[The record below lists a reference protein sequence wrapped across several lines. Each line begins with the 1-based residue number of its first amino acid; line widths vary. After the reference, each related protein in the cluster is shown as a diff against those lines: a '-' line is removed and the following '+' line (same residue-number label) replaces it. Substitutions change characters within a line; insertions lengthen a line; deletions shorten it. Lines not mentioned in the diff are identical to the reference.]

1 MAKIFK
7 TMSRNFDQIA
17 PKLPK
22 GVTWDDVELI
32 PDNSIASNEVSGND
46 EIDKLL
52 EEIPGF
58 GAVETEIVYVARN
71 KKTGEIYR

>member
-1 MAKIFK
+1 M
-7 TMSRNFDQIA
+7 QQP

-32 PDNSIASNEVSGND
+32 PDESQKSND
-46 EIDKLL
+46 LC
-52 EEIPGF
+52 
-58 GAVETEIVYVARN
+58 ETEPLCVARN